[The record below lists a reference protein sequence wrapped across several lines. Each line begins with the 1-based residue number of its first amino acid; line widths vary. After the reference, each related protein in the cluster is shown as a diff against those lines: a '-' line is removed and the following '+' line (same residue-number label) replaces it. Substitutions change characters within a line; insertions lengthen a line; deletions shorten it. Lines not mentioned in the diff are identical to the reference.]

1 MITSILTGSFLWTGS
16 ILALVVYF
24 LFILA
29 VCVQIIMNTTSVSK
43 TLGYLVLIVFL
54 PLFGVILYMSLGVNY
69 RNKVM
74 YDKKLEYNG
83 DLKEEIYEYTK
94 HIEQD
99 PAAIDNPV
107 IEQFK
112 RLAHS
117 VSTEDVHWMSLNND
131 VKLLKNGEN
140 KFPEVLKAIAAA
152 KETIHIEYYIVRND
166 VIGNQIKDLLIQK
179 AKEGVKIRFIFDDF
193 ASKKIRK
200 EFAQEM
206 RDAGIEVFAFRK
218 LLFIFWANRVNYRNH
233 RKIIVIDGRVGF
245 VGGINIGDDYINIP
259 GSGKPILRD
268 MHVRLEGYSCYAL
281 QHLFISDWNFC
292 AKQKVEP
299 NAALFPVD
307 LREDKGTT
315 AVQIVASGP
324 DSEEPFIM
332 NSILQAIALA
342 EKEVL
347 ITTPYFIPTEQ
358 ILTMLKIAARS
369 QVKIKLLV
377 PERTNS
383 WLVRMA
389 SRALY
394 LDLLKAGVEIYHY
407 QKGFIHA
414 KTSVYDRSLSMIGT
428 ANMDIRSFD
437 LNFEVNSIV
446 YDRDFSEK
454 MTAQFYEDLENAVP
468 VTLEEWEKRPK
479 YKIFADKFVYLASSL
494 L

>member
-1 MITSILTGSFLWTGS
+1 MTSILTGSFLWSGS
-16 ILALVVYF
+16 FYALLIYS
-24 LFILA
+24 LFILII
-29 VCVQIIMNTTSVSK
+29 CVQIIYNTTSASK

-54 PLFGVILYMSLGVNY
+54 PLFGVILYLCLGVNY
-69 RNKVM
+69 RNKAM
-74 YDKKLEYNG
+74 YNKKLEFN
-83 DLKEEIYEYTK
+83 DALKAKINAYTK
-94 HIEQD
+94 DIEQD
-99 PAAIDNPV
+99 SALLDNPV

-117 VSTEDVHWMSLNND
+117 VSVEDVHWMSLNND
-131 VKLLKNGEN
+131 ALILKNGEG
-140 KFPEVLKAIAAA
+140 KYPKVLEAIDNA
-152 KETIHIEYYIVRND
+152 KETIHFEYYIVRND
-166 VIGNQIKDLLIQK
+166 GIGNEIKDRLIKK
-179 AKEGVKIRFIFDDF
+179 AKEGVKVRFMYDDF
-193 ASKKIRK
+193 GSSKIRK

-206 RDAGIEVFAFRK
+206 RDAGIEVYAFRK
-218 LLFIFWANRVNYRNH
+218 LFFIFWANRVNYRNH

-245 VGGINIGDDYINIP
+245 VGGINIGDDYINVP

-281 QHLFISDWNFC
+281 QHIFLSDWNFC
-292 AKQKVEP
+292 SKQKIEP
-299 NAALFPVD
+299 NAELFPSA
-307 LREDKGTT
+307 LEQDKGTIP
-315 AVQIVASGP
+315 VQIVASGP
-324 DSEEPFIM
+324 DSVEPYIM
-332 NSILQAIALA
+332 NSIIQAIALA

-358 ILTMLKIAARS
+358 ILSMLKIAARS
-369 QVKIKLLV
+369 QVTVKLIV

-394 LDLLKAGVEIYHY
+394 LDLLRAGVEIYHY
-407 QKGFIHA
+407 QKGLIHA

-437 LNFEVNSIV
+437 LNFEVNAIM
-446 YDRDFSEK
+446 YDREFSEK
-454 MTAQFYEDLENAVP
+454 MTAQFYEDLESSVQ

-479 YKIFADKFVYLASSL
+479 YKVFADKFVYLASSL

>member
-1 MITSILTGSFLWTGS
+1 MITSILTGSFLWAGS
-16 ILALVVYF
+16 MIALIIYII
-24 LFILA
+24 FILTI
-29 VCVQIIMNTTSVSK
+29 CVKIIYDTTSVSK

-54 PLFGVILYMSLGVNY
+54 PLFGVILYLSLGVNY
-69 RNKVM
+69 RNKAM

-83 DLKEEIYEYTK
+83 DLKDEIYEYTK
-94 HIEQD
+94 HIDQD
-99 PAAIDNPV
+99 PLAIENPV

-140 KFPEVLKAIAAA
+140 KYPEVLKAIAEA

-166 VIGNQIKDLLIQK
+166 GIGNQIKDALIKK
-179 AKEGVKIRFIFDDF
+179 AKEGVKVRFIYDDF
-193 ASKKIRK
+193 GSSKIRK
-200 EFAQEM
+200 AFAQEM
-206 RDAGIEVFAFRK
+206 RNAGIEVFAFRK

-245 VGGINIGDDYINIP
+245 VGGINIGDDYINVP
-259 GSGKPILRD
+259 NSGKPILRD

-281 QHLFISDWNFC
+281 QHLFLSDWNFC

-299 NAALFPVD
+299 NAELFPID

-324 DSEEPFIM
+324 DSEEPYIM
-332 NSILQAIALA
+332 NSVMQAIALA

-369 QVKIKLLV
+369 QVKVKLLV

-383 WLVRMA
+383 LLVRMA

-394 LDLLKAGVEIYHY
+394 LDLLRAGVEIYHY
-407 QKGFIHA
+407 RKGFIHA
-414 KTSVYDRSLSMIGT
+414 KTSVYDRSLAMIGT

-446 YDRDFSEK
+446 YDRDFAEK

-479 YKIFADKFVYLASSL
+479 YKVFADKFVYLASSL

>member
-1 MITSILTGSFLWTGS
+1 MITSILKGSFLWTGS
-16 ILALVVYF
+16 MITLTIYI

-29 VCVQIIMNTTSVSK
+29 VCVKIIMDTTSVSK

-54 PLFGVILYMSLGVNY
+54 PLFGVILYLSIGVNY
-69 RNKVM
+69 RNKAM

-83 DLKEEIYEYTK
+83 DLKEEIYQYTK
-94 HIEQD
+94 HVEEG
-99 PAAIDNPV
+99 AEAVGNPV
-107 IEQFK
+107 IDQFK
-112 RLAHS
+112 RLARS

-131 VKLLKNGEN
+131 VMLLKNGEG
-140 KFPEVLKAIAAA
+140 KFPEVIKAIENA

-166 VIGNQIKDLLIQK
+166 VIGNKIKDLLIQK
-179 AKEGVKIRFIFDDF
+179 AKEGVKVRFIYDDF
-193 ASKKIRK
+193 GSKHIRK
-200 EFAQEM
+200 QYAEEM
-206 RDAGIEVFAFRK
+206 RKAGIEVFPFRK
-218 LLFIFWANRVNYRNH
+218 LFFIFWANRVNYRNH

-245 VGGINIGDDYINIP
+245 VGGINIGDDYINDP
-259 GSGKPILRD
+259 ASGKPILRD

-281 QHLFISDWNFC
+281 QHIFLSDWNFC

-299 NAALFPVD
+299 NVELFPLALKD
-307 LREDKGTT
+307 SKGTT

-342 EKEVL
+342 KKEVL

-369 QVKIKLLV
+369 QVKVKLLV
-377 PERTNS
+377 PEKTNS
-383 WLVRMA
+383 FLVRMA

-414 KTSVYDRSLSMIGT
+414 KTSVYDRSLAMIGT

-437 LNFEVNSIV
+437 LNFEVNAIM
-446 YDRDFSEK
+446 YDQDFAEK
-454 MTAQFYEDLENAVP
+454 MTAQFYEDLENAVQ
-468 VTLEEWEKRPK
+468 VRLEEWKKRPK
-479 YKIFADKFVYLASSL
+479 YRVFADKFVYLASSL

>member
-1 MITSILTGSFLWTGS
+1 MITLT
-16 ILALVVYF
+16 IYI

-29 VCVQIIMNTTSVSK
+29 VCVKIIMDTTSVSK

-54 PLFGVILYMSLGVNY
+54 PLFGVILYLSLGVNY
-69 RNKVM
+69 RNKAM

-83 DLKEEIYEYTK
+83 DLKEEIYQYTK
-94 HIEQD
+94 HVEEG
-99 PAAIDNPV
+99 AEATGNPV

-131 VKLLKNGEN
+131 VMLLKNGEG
-140 KFPEVLKAIAAA
+140 KFPEVIKAIENA

-166 VIGNQIKDLLIQK
+166 VIGNKIKDLLIQK
-179 AKEGVKIRFIFDDF
+179 AKEGVKVRFIYDDF
-193 ASKKIRK
+193 GSKHIRK
-200 EFAQEM
+200 KYAEEM
-206 RDAGIEVFAFRK
+206 RQAGIEVFPFRK

-245 VGGINIGDDYINIP
+245 VGGINVGDDYINDP
-259 GSGKPILRD
+259 NSGKPILRD

-281 QHLFISDWNFC
+281 QHIFLSDWNFC

-299 NAALFPVD
+299 NAALFPLALKD
-307 LREDKGTT
+307 SQGST

-342 EKEVL
+342 KKEVL

-369 QVKIKLLV
+369 QVKVKLLV
-377 PERTNS
+377 PEKTNS
-383 WLVRMA
+383 ILVRMA

-414 KTSVYDRSLSMIGT
+414 KTSVYDRSLAMIGT

-437 LNFEVNSIV
+437 LNFEVNAIM
-446 YDRDFSEK
+446 YDQAFAEK
-454 MTAQFYEDLENAVP
+454 MTAQFYEDLESAVQ

-479 YKIFADKFVYLASSL
+479 YRVFADKFVYLASSL

>member
-1 MITSILTGSFLWTGS
+1 MITLT
-16 ILALVVYF
+16 IYI

-29 VCVQIIMNTTSVSK
+29 VCVKIIMDTTSVSK

-54 PLFGVILYMSLGVNY
+54 PLFGVILYLSLGVNY
-69 RNKVM
+69 RNKAM

-83 DLKEEIYEYTK
+83 DLKEEIYQYTK
-94 HIEQD
+94 HVEEG
-99 PAAIDNPV
+99 AEATGNPV

-131 VKLLKNGEN
+131 VMLLKNGEG
-140 KFPEVLKAIAAA
+140 KFPEVIKAIENA

-166 VIGNQIKDLLIQK
+166 VIGNKIKDLLIQK
-179 AKEGVKIRFIFDDF
+179 AKEGVKVRFIYDDF
-193 ASKKIRK
+193 GSKHIRK
-200 EFAQEM
+200 KYAEEM
-206 RDAGIEVFAFRK
+206 RQAGIEVFPFRK

-233 RKIIVIDGRVGF
+233 RKIIVIDGRIGF
-245 VGGINIGDDYINIP
+245 VGGINIGDDYINDP
-259 GSGKPILRD
+259 ASGKPILRD

-281 QHLFISDWNFC
+281 QHLFLSDWNFC

-299 NAALFPVD
+299 NAELFPLALKD
-307 LREDKGTT
+307 SKGTT

-369 QVKIKLLV
+369 QVKVKLLV
-377 PERTNS
+377 PEKTNS
-383 WLVRMA
+383 MLVRMA

-414 KTSVYDRSLSMIGT
+414 KTSVYDRSLAMIGT

-437 LNFEVNSIV
+437 LNFEVNAIM
-446 YDRDFSEK
+446 YDQAFAEK
-454 MTAQFYEDLENAVP
+454 MTAQFYEDLENAVQ

-479 YKIFADKFVYLASSL
+479 YRVFADKFVYLASSL

>member
-1 MITSILTGSFLWTGS
+1 MITSILTGSFLWAGS
-16 ILALVVYF
+16 LITLLLYIV
-24 LFILA
+24 FILA
-29 VCVQIIMNTTSVSK
+29 VCVKIIMDNTSASK

-54 PLFGVILYMSLGVNY
+54 PLFGVILYLSLGVNY
-69 RNKVM
+69 RNKAM
-74 YDKKLEYNG
+74 YDKKLEYND
-83 DLKEEIYEYTK
+83 DLKDKIYEYTK
-94 HIEQD
+94 HIENNPQ
-99 PAAIDNPV
+99 AIDNPV

-117 VSTEDVHWMSLNND
+117 VSTEDIHWMSLNND

-140 KFPEVLKAIAAA
+140 KYPEVLKEIAAA

-166 VIGNQIKDLLIQK
+166 GIGNQIKDLLIQK
-179 AKEGVKIRFIFDDF
+179 AKEGVKVRFIYDDF
-193 ASKKIRK
+193 GSKKIRGQ
-200 EFAQEM
+200 FAQEM
-206 RDAGIEVFAFRK
+206 RDAGIEVYAFRK

-245 VGGINIGDDYINIP
+245 VGGINIGDDYINVP

-281 QHLFISDWNFC
+281 QHIFLSDWNFC
-292 AKQKVEP
+292 AKQKIEP
-299 NAALFPVD
+299 NAQLFPVD
-307 LREDKGTT
+307 LREEQGKT

-324 DSEEPFIM
+324 DSPEPYIM
-332 NSILQAIALA
+332 NSIIQAIALA
-342 EKEVL
+342 KKEVL

-369 QVKIKLLV
+369 QVKVKLLV

-383 WLVRMA
+383 LLVRMA

-394 LDLLKAGVEIYHY
+394 LDLLRAGVEIYHY
-407 QKGFIHA
+407 QKGLIHA
-414 KTSVYDRSLSMIGT
+414 KTSVYDRSLAMIGT

-437 LNFEVNSIV
+437 LNFEVNAIM
-446 YDRDFSEK
+446 YDREFAEK
-454 MTAQFYEDLENAVP
+454 MTAQYYEDLESSVQ

-479 YKIFADKFVYLASSL
+479 YKVFADKVVYLASSL

>member
-1 MITSILTGSFLWTGS
+1 MITSILKGSFLWTGS
-16 ILALVVYF
+16 MITLTIYI

-29 VCVQIIMNTTSVSK
+29 VCVKIIMDTTSVSK

-54 PLFGVILYMSLGVNY
+54 PLFGVILYLSLGVNY
-69 RNKVM
+69 RNKAM

-83 DLKEEIYEYTK
+83 DLKEEIYQYTK
-94 HIEQD
+94 HVEEG
-99 PAAIDNPV
+99 AEATDNPV

-131 VKLLKNGEN
+131 VMLLKNGEG
-140 KFPEVLKAIAAA
+140 KFPEVIKAIENA

-166 VIGNQIKDLLIQK
+166 VIGNKIKDLLIQK
-179 AKEGVKIRFIFDDF
+179 AKEGVKVRFIYDDF
-193 ASKKIRK
+193 GSKHIRK
-200 EFAQEM
+200 KYAAEM
-206 RDAGIEVFAFRK
+206 RQAGIEVFPFRK

-233 RKIIVIDGRVGF
+233 RKIIVIDGRIGF
-245 VGGINIGDDYINIP
+245 VGGINIGDDYINDP
-259 GSGKPILRD
+259 ASGKPILRD

-281 QHLFISDWNFC
+281 QHIFLSDWNFC

-299 NAALFPVD
+299 NAELFPLSLKD
-307 LREDKGTT
+307 SKGTT

-342 EKEVL
+342 KKEVL

-369 QVKIKLLV
+369 QVKVKLLV
-377 PERTNS
+377 PEKTNS
-383 WLVRMA
+383 MLVRMA

-414 KTSVYDRSLSMIGT
+414 KTSVYDRSLAMIGT

-437 LNFEVNSIV
+437 LNFEVNAIM
-446 YDRDFSEK
+446 YDQAFAEK
-454 MTAQFYEDLENAVP
+454 MTAQFYEDLENAVQ

-479 YKIFADKFVYLASSL
+479 YRVFADKFVYLASSL

>member
-1 MITSILTGSFLWTGS
+1 MITSILKGSFLWTGS
-16 ILALVVYF
+16 MITLTIYI

-29 VCVQIIMNTTSVSK
+29 VCVKIIMDTTSVSK

-54 PLFGVILYMSLGVNY
+54 PLFGVILYLSLGVNY
-69 RNKVM
+69 RNKAM

-83 DLKEEIYEYTK
+83 DLKEEIYQYTK
-94 HIEQD
+94 HIEEG
-99 PAAIDNPV
+99 AEATGNPV
-107 IEQFK
+107 IDQFK

-131 VKLLKNGEN
+131 VMLLKNGEG
-140 KFPEVLKAIAAA
+140 KFPEVIKAIENA

-166 VIGNQIKDLLIQK
+166 VIGNKIKDLLIQK
-179 AKEGVKIRFIFDDF
+179 AKEGVKVRFIYDDF
-193 ASKKIRK
+193 GSKHIRK
-200 EFAQEM
+200 KYAEEM
-206 RDAGIEVFAFRK
+206 RQAGIEVFPFRK

-233 RKIIVIDGRVGF
+233 RKIIVIDGRIGF
-245 VGGINIGDDYINIP
+245 VGGINIGDDYINDP
-259 GSGKPILRD
+259 ASGKPILRD

-281 QHLFISDWNFC
+281 QHLFLSDWNFC

-299 NAALFPVD
+299 NAELFPLALKD
-307 LREDKGTT
+307 SKGTT

-369 QVKIKLLV
+369 QVKVKLLV
-377 PERTNS
+377 PEKTNS
-383 WLVRMA
+383 MLVRMA

-414 KTSVYDRSLSMIGT
+414 KTSVYDRSLAMIGT

-437 LNFEVNSIV
+437 LNFEVNAIM
-446 YDRDFSEK
+446 YDQAFAEK
-454 MTAQFYEDLENAVP
+454 MTAQFYEDLENAVQ

-479 YKIFADKFVYLASSL
+479 YRVFADKFVYLASSL

>member
-1 MITSILTGSFLWTGS
+1 MINSILTGSFLWGGS
-16 ILALVVYF
+16 LIALILYVI
-24 LFILA
+24 FILTI
-29 VCVQIIMNTTSVSK
+29 CVKIIYNTTSVSK

-54 PLFGVILYMSLGVNY
+54 PLFGVVLYLSLGVNY
-69 RNKVM
+69 RNKAM

-94 HIEQD
+94 HIEQN
-99 PAAIDNPV
+99 PHAIDNPV

-131 VKLLKNGEN
+131 VMLLKNGEN
-140 KFPEVLKAIAAA
+140 KYPEVLKEIAAA

-166 VIGNQIKDLLIQK
+166 VIGNKLKDLLIQK
-179 AKEGVKIRFIFDDF
+179 AKEGVKVRFIYDDF
-193 ASKKIRK
+193 GSKKIRK
-200 EFAQEM
+200 EYAEEM
-206 RDAGIEVFAFRK
+206 RAAGIEVFAFRK

-245 VGGINIGDDYINIP
+245 IGGINFGDDYINVP

-281 QHLFISDWNFC
+281 QHIFLSDWNFC
-292 AKQKVEP
+292 ANQKIEP
-299 NAALFPVD
+299 NSELFPLD
-307 LREDKGTT
+307 LRDDPGTK

-332 NSILQAIALA
+332 NSIIQAIALA
-342 EKEVL
+342 EKEIL
-347 ITTPYFIPTEQ
+347 ITTPYFVPTEQ

-369 QVKIKLLV
+369 QVKVKLLV

-383 WLVRMA
+383 LLVRMA

-407 QKGFIHA
+407 QKGLIHA
-414 KTSVYDRSLSMIGT
+414 KTSVYDRGLSMIGT

-437 LNFEVNSIV
+437 LNFEANAIV
-446 YDRDFSEK
+446 YDREFAEL
-454 MTAQFYEDLENAVP
+454 MTAQYYEDLESAIQI
-468 VTLEEWEKRPK
+468 TLEEWEKRPK
-479 YKIFADKFVYLASSL
+479 YKIFADKFVYLISSL